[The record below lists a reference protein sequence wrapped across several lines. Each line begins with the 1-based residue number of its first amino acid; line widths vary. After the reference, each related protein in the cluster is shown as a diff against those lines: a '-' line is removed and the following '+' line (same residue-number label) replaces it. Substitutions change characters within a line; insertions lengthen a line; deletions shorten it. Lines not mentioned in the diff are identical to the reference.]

1 VQGVSALNA
10 TAACVLGILQ
20 MGPPPPAVRDS
31 GPEAMTGW
39 QVHQTAQQS
48 LARFWSLTRSQIY
61 LELGRLEAAGL
72 VEAVGETGPRAS
84 RPYRITDD
92 GREAFQ
98 RWLTAWVAAGPQDDQ
113 LRSPLVLTVFFG
125 GYLPQETL
133 DRLLREYALRHER
146 TLENRRAL
154 LAGLGDDARRSLP
167 AATLDRGIALHEMTL
182 TWLQRTRRLLSRG
195 RPR

>member
-1 VQGVSALNA
+1 VSASNT

-20 MGPPPPAVRDS
+20 MGPPPPAVRDP
-31 GPEAMTGW
+31 GPQAMTGW

-61 LELGRLEAAGL
+61 LELGRLESAGL
-72 VEAVGETGPRAS
+72 VEATGESGPRAS
-84 RPYRITDD
+84 RPYRITER
-92 GREAFQ
+92 GAAAFQ
-98 RWLTAWVAAGPQDDQ
+98 QWLDAWVAAGPQEDQ

-125 GYLPQETL
+125 SYLPADTL

-146 TLENRRAL
+146 TLDNRRAL

-167 AATLDRGIALHEMTL
+167 GATLDRGIALHEMTL
-182 TWLQRTRRLLSRG
+182 AWLQRTRRLLSRS

>member
-1 VQGVSALNA
+1 VSELNA
-10 TAACVLGILQ
+10 TAACVLGILD
-20 MGPPPPAVRDS
+20 MGPPPPAVREP

-84 RPYRITDD
+84 RPYRITEP
-92 GREAFQ
+92 GAAAFRQ
-98 RWLTAWVAAGPQDDQ
+98 WLDAWVAAGPQEDQ
-113 LRSPLVLTVFFG
+113 VRSPLVLTVFFG
-125 GYLPQETL
+125 GYLPPGTL
-133 DRLLREYALRHER
+133 DRLLREYELRHER
-146 TLENRRAL
+146 TLDNRRAL
-154 LAGLGDDARRSLP
+154 LDGLGDEARRSLP
-167 AATLDRGIALHEMTL
+167 AATLLRGIALHEMTL

-195 RPR
+195 RAR